1 MKNMQEIKLKLDEL
15 KQKVVDN
22 RIDFSLLY
30 EFISLLNL
38 DNGKND
44 AVLLKAAALSLNVFI
59 EKHIEE
65 QFSLEPTM
73 LVHKEKDLVYKWS
86 GLFSFR
92 VESDPE
98 NSNRK
103 RVVEMK
109 EKAAR
114 ELHEQDWEDPS
125 YKTALSRTIIALRCH
140 YNIPVHDINGVI
152 KLINDRNALAHKGQD
167 IALNTKDMYDIMNNV
182 VFKMIDHDI
191 TNS

>member
-15 KQKVVDN
+15 SQKDVNN

-30 EFISLLNL
+30 ECISLLNI

-44 AVLLKAAALSLNVFI
+44 PVLLKAAALSLNVFI

-92 VESDPE
+92 VESDSE

-114 ELHEQDWEDPS
+114 ELHKQDWEDPS

-140 YNIPVHDINGVI
+140 YNIPVHDINSVI
-152 KLINDRNALAHKGQD
+152 KIINDRNALAHKGQD
-167 IALNTKDMYDIMNNV
+167 IKYVKNNNR
-182 VFKMIDHDI
+182 KNH
-191 TNS
+191 NE